1 MIFFLILN
9 FRFIMKIK
17 SWLKRK
23 SLCVLLSAV
32 ALSRKNID
40 QEFKTDLQEIPVLIP
55 SVRDGLDGS
64 LTQDE
69 VSYLNFQ
76 NAKKENYVNI

>member
-1 MIFFLILN
+1 
-9 FRFIMKIK
+9 MKIK
-17 SWLKRK
+17 TWLKRK

-55 SVRDGLDGS
+55 SVRDGLDNS
-64 LTQDE
+64 LTHDE
-69 VSYLNFQ
+69 VSYLNF
-76 NAKKENYVNI
+76 

>member
-1 MIFFLILN
+1 
-9 FRFIMKIK
+9 MKIK
-17 SWLKRK
+17 TWLKRK

-76 NAKKENYVNI
+76 YARKRKMCK